1 MISKVVSIIFTIK
14 RWCKNHLELE
24 EFKDVISEQD
34 IVDIAKRIYGNGYEG
49 NDLSTRI

>member
-1 MISKVVSIIFTIK
+1 MVQKSI
-14 RWCKNHLELE
+14 LELE

-49 NDLSTRI
+49 NDLLEFNSTKYTNYFH